1 MAGIDK
7 IYLKDYKEYKCLEDF
22 CARHNQEFL
31 KKHNYYLSC
40 GLYDGVTEETFKD
53 GSEHPVSNF
62 STEADVFIIKHITDK
77 DVEYMPNVVS
87 RLKEQYPM
95 DYDLIRE
102 GKSKY
107 DLYYIDYSRPKL
119 RLVKSS
125 NHKTLRHIKREKW
138 EYIDVNLLPAKQDRG
153 KSFSNFLRIIYD
165 RITGCKYHKHHDYE
179 VYGCEDLFNIS
190 VGKVYQ
196 YITRTMLH
204 KGTQIR
210 LRCFNLNEEDGIDKE
225 SVYLFEVIL

>member
-7 IYLKDYKEYKCLEDF
+7 IYLRDFKEYQYFEDF

-40 GLYDGVTEETFKD
+40 RLYDGVTEETFKD
-53 GSEHPVSNF
+53 GSERPVSNF
-62 STEADVFIIKHITDK
+62 STEADVFIIKHMTDK

-102 GKSKY
+102 GKSKF
-107 DLYYIDYSRPKL
+107 DLYYINYSRPKL
-119 RLVKSS
+119 RLIESS

-138 EYIDVNLLPAKQDRG
+138 EYVDVVLLPVEQDWG
-153 KSFSNFLRIIYD
+153 KSFNNILRVIYD
-165 RITGCKYHKHHDYE
+165 RLYGCKYYKSNEDE
-179 VYGCEDLFNIS
+179 VYGYEDLFNIS

-210 LRCFNLNEEDGIDKE
+210 LRCFDLNKDHRIAKE
-225 SVYLFEVIL
+225 SVYLFEVI